1 MTDKPQTASSAELRD
16 ELIAEMA
23 SALMD
28 AAPASAHLIGDAYR
42 TWQDAKEKERDKAER
57 SYYDV

>member
-42 TWQDAKEKERDKAER
+42 TWQDAKEKERDKA
-57 SYYDV
+57 